1 MKKAL
6 KQLLDALDELAEGGH
21 DEVTD
26 TDVRERM
33 HEAVFRTLVD
43 PQADYQLPDEFGMFS
58 PEGNREVKAILSKF
72 ITHPEFADAKKLP
85 SPKERLDV
93 FQDVEV
99 ESVGG
104 NTYDEYFGYNDSFE

>member
-6 KQLLDALDELAEGGH
+6 KQLLNALDKLVEGGH
-21 DEVTD
+21 DEVMD

-33 HEAVFRTLVD
+33 HDAVYKTLVE
-43 PQADYQLPDEFGMFS
+43 PQPDYLLPDEFGMFS
-58 PEGNREVKAILSKF
+58 PEGNKKVSTVLAKF
-72 ITHPEFADAKKLP
+72 FAHSDVAEAKKLP
-85 SPKERLDV
+85 TPKARLDA

-99 ESVGG
+99 ESAEG

>member
-6 KQLLDALDELAEGGH
+6 KQLINAFDKLAEDGH
-21 DEVTD
+21 DEVMD

-33 HEAVFRTLVD
+33 HDAVYKTLVE
-43 PQADYQLPDEFGMFS
+43 PQADYELPDEFGMFS
-58 PEGNREVKAILSKF
+58 PDGNKKVKAILAKF
-72 ITHPEFADAKKLP
+72 FAHPEFAEAKKLP
-85 SPKERLDV
+85 TPKARLDA

-99 ESVGG
+99 ESGEG

>member
-6 KQLLDALDELAEGGH
+6 KQLLDALDKLAEGGH

-33 HEAVFRTLVD
+33 HDAVFKTLVD
-43 PQADYQLPDEFGMFS
+43 PQPDYLLPDEFGMFS
-58 PEGNREVKAILSKF
+58 PEGNREVKVILSKF
-72 ITHPEFADAKKLP
+72 IAHPEFAEAKKLP

-93 FQDVEV
+93 FQDVDV
-99 ESVGG
+99 ESAGG